1 MNLGLDNKVAFI
13 TGSGRGIG
21 FSTAK
26 TLLEEGAKVIIN
38 SRSKG
43 SLREKAEEINKTFPG
58 KCDCVDGDI
67 LDSKDSTRISEYIGE
82 KYGKLDVLI
91 ANLGSGKPMDKDQ
104 LSLDEWQRFF
114 DINVLG
120 NVGMVSRLHT
130 LLINGNTP
138 AVVFVSSIVA
148 KEAAAAPCGYAAAKS
163 AVITL
168 SKYLSRA
175 WAADGIRVNCILP
188 GNIYFEGGRWEELEN
203 QDPEG
208 VAEYIKMNVP
218 MQRFGKPEEI
228 ADMIA
233 FLVSE
238 RASFITGAEIVVDGG
253 QLGSI

>member
-1 MNLGLDNKVAFI
+1 MDLGLGNKVAFI

-21 FSTAK
+21 LSTARA
-26 TLLEEGAKVIIN
+26 LLCEGAKVIIN
-38 SRSKG
+38 SRSKD
-43 SLREKAEEINKTFPG
+43 SLWKKTEELNKTFPG
-58 KCDCVDGDI
+58 KCDCAEGDI
-67 LDSKDSTRISEYIGE
+67 LDTNDSARISEYIE
-82 KYGKLDVLI
+82 NKYGKLDIFV
-91 ANLGSGKPMDKDQ
+91 ANLGSGKPLDKNQ

-120 NVGMVSRLHT
+120 NVGMASKLHS
-130 LLINGNTP
+130 LLNKGTNP

-168 SKYLSRA
+168 SKYLSKA

-188 GNIYFEGGRWEELEN
+188 GNIYFEGGRWEELKN
-203 QDPEG
+203 QDPDG
-208 VAEYIKMNVP
+208 VAEYITMNVP

-238 RASFITGAEIVVDGG
+238 RASFVTGTEIAVDGG
-253 QLGSI
+253 QLSSI